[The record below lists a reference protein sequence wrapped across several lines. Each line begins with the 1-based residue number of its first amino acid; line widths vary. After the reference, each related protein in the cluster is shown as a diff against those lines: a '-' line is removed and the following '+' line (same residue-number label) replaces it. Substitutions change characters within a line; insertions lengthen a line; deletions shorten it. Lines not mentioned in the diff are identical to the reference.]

1 MGGPIC
7 KIAFKTI
14 LRYGWAAIIFLTLGL
29 YFLFP
34 ACKSWEEIQKERKQ
48 PYELQATV
56 TGTAQLEKYME
67 VENIKAVSPVISF
80 NTKLTDVN
88 FTLSSPV
95 KAVSADYLKLDLKEG
110 SMFHDQSNM
119 PFLVLN
125 RYASE
130 HFVDENKKESF
141 VQVNDSVTINL
152 NGTEEKAI
160 ISGIFE
166 DDLESPMIYMSY
178 YEAAKSFP
186 KEEIVNL
193 LFLLTGKGAA
203 EQVVKELGR
212 MRVNVSL
219 DENAIVRWELL
230 QQQAAQYFIT
240 ALGFLSCSIVLMNSQ
255 QKCEVRD
262 QRPERQ
268 RLLMSG
274 LTMVQ
279 LRWIL
284 KLRFLFS
291 YGICLCTAVLAACL
305 FDVLSLTA
313 VIAVPVMLLL
323 HYIFRQLAE

>member
-1 MGGPIC
+1 MGPIC

-29 YFLFP
+29 FFLFP
-34 ACKSWEEIQKERKQ
+34 AYKSWEEIQMERKQ

-67 VENIKAVSPVISF
+67 VENLKAVSPVISF

-130 HFVDENKKESF
+130 HFVDENKKEST
-141 VQVNDSVTINL
+141 VHLSNIVTINL

-160 ISGIFE
+160 ICGIFE

-203 EQVVKELGR
+203 EQAVKDLGR
-212 MRVNVSL
+212 LKVSVSL

-230 QQQAAQYFIT
+230 QQQAVQYFIT
-240 ALGFLSCSIVLMNSQ
+240 ALGFLSCSMVLMHSQ
-255 QKCEVRD
+255 LKREISGL
-262 QRPERQ
+262 RPEGQ
-268 RLLMSG
+268 RLVLSG
-274 LTMVQ
+274 LTMDQ
-279 LRWIL
+279 LRWIP
-284 KLRFLFS
+284 KLRLLLS
-291 YGICLCTAVLAACL
+291 YGICLCAAVLVAWL
-305 FDVLSLTA
+305 FDLLSITA
-313 VIAVPVMLLL
+313 VIAEAVLLLL
-323 HYIFRQLAE
+323 HYLVAQMAE

>member
-1 MGGPIC
+1 MAGPIC

-34 ACKSWEEIQKERKQ
+34 ACKSWEEIQAERKQ
-48 PYELQATV
+48 PYELQAAV

-80 NTKLTDVN
+80 NTKMTDVN

-95 KAVSADYLKLDLKEG
+95 KAVSADYLQLDLKEG
-110 SMFHDQSNM
+110 NIFHDQSNM

-130 HFVDENKKESF
+130 HFVDENKKESI

-160 ISGIFE
+160 ICGIF
-166 DDLESPMIYMSY
+166 DDNLESPVIYMSY
-178 YEAAKSFP
+178 YEAAKNFP
-186 KEEIVNL
+186 KEETVNL
-193 LFLLTGKGAA
+193 LVLLTGKGAA

-240 ALGFLSCSIVLMNSQ
+240 ALGFLSCSIVLMHNQ
-255 QKCEVRD
+255 LKREVRD
-262 QRPERQ
+262 QGPERQ

-274 LTMVQ
+274 LPMGQ
-279 LRWIL
+279 LGWIL
-284 KLRFLFS
+284 KLRLLFS
-291 YGICLCTAVLAACL
+291 YGICLCAAVLAAWL
-305 FDVLSLTA
+305 FDLLSLTA
-313 VIAVPVMLLL
+313 AIAEAVLLLL
-323 HYIFRQLAE
+323 HCLVTQMAE

>member
-1 MGGPIC
+1 MAVPIC

-34 ACKSWEEIQKERKQ
+34 ACKSWEEIQAERKQ

-56 TGTAQLEKYME
+56 MGTAQLEKYIE

-88 FTLSSPV
+88 FTLSSQV

-110 SMFHDQSNM
+110 CLYQDQSNM
-119 PFLVLN
+119 PFLILN

-130 HFVDENKKESF
+130 HFVDENKKESI

-160 ISGIFE
+160 ICGIFE
-166 DDLESPMIYMSY
+166 DDLESPVIYMSY
-178 YEAAKSFP
+178 YEAAKYFP

-203 EQVVKELGR
+203 EQAVKDLGHLK
-212 MRVNVSL
+212 VNVSL

-230 QQQAAQYFIT
+230 QQQAVQYFIT
-240 ALGFLSCSIVLMNSQ
+240 ALGFLSCSMVLMRNQ
-255 QKCEVRD
+255 LKCEISD
-262 QRPERQ
+262 QRAERQ

-274 LTMVQ
+274 LTMGQ
-279 LRWIL
+279 LGWIL
-284 KLRFLFS
+284 KLRLLFS
-291 YGICLCTAVLAACL
+291 YGICLCAAVFVAWLFDLLSITAAIAEAVL
-305 FDVLSLTA
+305 
-313 VIAVPVMLLL
+313 LLL
-323 HYIFRQLAE
+323 HYLVTQMAE